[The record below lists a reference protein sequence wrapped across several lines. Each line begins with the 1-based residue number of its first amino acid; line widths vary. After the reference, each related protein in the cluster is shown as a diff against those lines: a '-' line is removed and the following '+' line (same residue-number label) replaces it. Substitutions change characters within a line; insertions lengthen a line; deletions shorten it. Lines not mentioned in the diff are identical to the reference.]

1 MIEQRYNLS
10 MIPCGVNPI
19 VRVSQYDDGSR
30 TIVFNLTNN
39 EYEIEDAEIVIDGQ
53 TVESSIEGGKVQFIV
68 YLAQTSESGMKRGEV
83 RLGDIGSL
91 NFKFYVEKT
100 PIELSAN
107 ELNTL
112 MSNSLSNRQTPLQ
125 SLENGLQL
133 IPDRIDK
140 IDKTI
145 DEISELIKDEYEPIK
160 EKEID
165 ETLDK
170 EKVEEEVEEPT
181 EEEPD
186 IEVKEETEIETM
198 PLEEESEE
206 EDAETSE

>member
-39 EYEIEDAEIVIDGQ
+39 EYTVEDAEVVIDGE
-53 TVESSIEGGKVQFIV
+53 TVASSVVDGKVQFVV
-68 YLAQTSESGMKRGEV
+68 YLAQTAESGMKRGEV

-100 PIELSAN
+100 PITLNSD

-112 MSNSLSNRQTPLQ
+112 MSNSLSNRQNTLGSVQ
-125 SLENGLQL
+125 NGLNL
-133 IPDRIDK
+133 ISDRIDK

-165 ETLDK
+165 EMLDK
-170 EKVEEEVEEPT
+170 EKVEEETEEQT

-186 IEVKEETEIETM
+186 IETQEETEIETI
-198 PLEEESEE
+198 EESEE
-206 EDAETSE
+206 NEDE

>member
-1 MIEQRYNLS
+1 MITQRYNLS

-30 TIVFNLTNN
+30 TIVFNLVNN
-39 EYEIEDAEIVIDGQ
+39 EYEVEDAEVVIDGQ
-53 TVESSIEGGKVQFIV
+53 TVESSIEDGKVQFIV

-100 PIELSAN
+100 PIELNSD
-107 ELNTL
+107 ELSL
-112 MSNSLSNRQTPLQ
+112 MMSNSLNNRQTPLQ
-125 SLENGLQL
+125 SLENGLNL
-133 IPDRIDK
+133 ISDRIDK
-140 IDKTI
+140 VDRTI

-165 ETLDK
+165 EMLDK
-170 EKVEEEVEEPT
+170 EKTEEESKEPT
-181 EEEPD
+181 EEEPE
-186 IEVKEETEIETM
+186 IESEETEIE

-206 EDAETSE
+206 ETDE